1 MVNQNLGRNTSDN
14 HVYYN
19 SATGDR
25 ILWKVVDGKLI
36 IVTGVGHNLARE
48 SGDKHLLHYLP

>member
-1 MVNQNLGRNTSDN
+1 MVNQNLGRNTSDK

-19 SATGDR
+19 SSAGDR
-25 ILWKVVDGKLI
+25 ILWVVSNGKLI
-36 IVTGVGHNLARE
+36 TVIGVGHNLARE

>member
-1 MVNQNLGRNTSDN
+1 MAKQNLGRNTSDE

-19 SATGDR
+19 CTAGDR
-25 ILWKVVDGKLI
+25 ILWKISNGKLI
-36 IVTGVGHNLARE
+36 TVTGVGHNLARE